1 MDENK
6 QTIPHIER
14 RVDIIEERQN
24 ETDRHLAVFEQKVGD
39 SFATLTEKVGKLADM
54 VEIMGDNTN
63 KSIENIYTDINKS
76 KIKQAVMDKEYSFF
90 RKIVY
95 GVIGAVTTI
104 VVGVIVSVAPTVLK
118 IIFKEY

>member
-1 MDENK
+1 MDNS

-39 SFATLTEKVGKLADM
+39 SFATLTEKVGRLADM
-54 VEIMGDNTN
+54 IKSMGDNTN
-63 KSIENIYTDINKS
+63 KSIENIYNNINSS

-95 GVIGAVTTI
+95 GVIGAVVTI
-104 VVGVIVSVAPTVLK
+104 VVGVIVSIAPTVLK